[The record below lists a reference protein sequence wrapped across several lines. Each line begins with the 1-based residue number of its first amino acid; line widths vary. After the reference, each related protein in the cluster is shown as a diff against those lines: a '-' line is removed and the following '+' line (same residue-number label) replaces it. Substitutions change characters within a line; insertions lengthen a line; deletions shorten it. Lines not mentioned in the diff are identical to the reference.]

1 MSGTISRTDWRAIVR
16 RIAEGK
22 VTPFLS
28 DRLNSAFLPGQRGL
42 IQAWADDIGYPMIS
56 SFHITRLA
64 QYLST
69 ISDDL
74 AAKEEFLSFSKRLL
88 VNAIPEKAN
97 GIGRAELMRTTFTQ
111 LAVDLDQLSFD
122 DPSSHPVYVLAK
134 LPLPIYITTSY
145 YTFLEEAL
153 RAVGKAP
160 RTEICYWQDE
170 LKAVPTNDNGS
181 GSSAMAQVREILTE
195 RFDDE
200 EIRTLCFDLN
210 IDYESLTGVGK
221 AGKVRELVAY
231 MKRYERLDRLVEHV
245 QRQRPDIDW
254 SPAIQP
260 DAPSFFSSQD
270 SVPSVFDL
278 DPYYEPTQQEP
289 LVYHLHGIET
299 VPASI
304 VLSEDDYLDFLVKVS
319 WDNTA
324 IPPRISEALTDSSL
338 LLLGYQLQ
346 DWDFRVIFRGLI
358 SRKRSTRRLLSLAIQ
373 LSLGQEQS
381 EIRSTDEAED
391 YLEKYFDK
399 ANFKIY
405 WGETEEFTDE
415 LWAYWNA

>member
-1 MSGTISRTDWRAIVR
+1 MSGAISRTDWRAIVR

-28 DRLNSAFLPGQRGL
+28 DRLNRAFLPGQRGL

-97 GIGRAELMRTTFTQ
+97 GIGRSELMRTTFTQ
-111 LAVDLDQLSFD
+111 LAVDLDQLPLD
-122 DPSSHPVYVLAK
+122 DPPSHPFSILAN
-134 LPLPIYITTSY
+134 LPLPVYITTSY

-153 RAVGKAP
+153 RAAGKAP

-170 LKAVPTNDNGS
+170 LKAIPRKENGT
-181 GSSAMAQVREILTE
+181 GSSSMSQVREVLTE
-195 RFDDE
+195 RLDDE
-200 EIRTLCFDLN
+200 EIRTLCFDLS
-210 IDYESLTGVGK
+210 IDYESLTGMGK

-231 MKRYERLDRLVEHV
+231 MKRYDRLEELIDHV

-254 SPAIQP
+254 SPVTQP
-260 DAPSFFSSQD
+260 DVPSFISSQD

-278 DPYYEPTQQEP
+278 DPYYEPTPQEP

-319 WDNTA
+319 WDNTV
-324 IPPRISEALTDSSL
+324 IPPRIAEALTDSSL

-373 LSLGQEQS
+373 LSLEQEQS
-381 EIRSTDEAED
+381 EIRSRDEAED

-405 WGETEEFTDE
+405 WGETEEFTEE
-415 LWAYWNA
+415 LWTYWNG

>member
-1 MSGTISRTDWRAIVR
+1 MTSAISRTDWRAIVR
-16 RIAEGK
+16 RTAEGK

-28 DRLNSAFLPGQRGL
+28 DRLNSAYLPGQASL

-69 ISDDL
+69 VSDDL

-88 VNAIPEKAN
+88 VNSLPEKAN
-97 GIGRAELMRTTFTQ
+97 GIGRVELMRTTFTQ
-111 LAVDLDQLSFD
+111 LAVDLEELSFD
-122 DPSSHPVYVLAK
+122 DPSSHPFSVLAN

-153 RAVGKAP
+153 RAAGKAP

-170 LKAVPTNDNGS
+170 LRATPRHENGTGANVLS
-181 GSSAMAQVREILTE
+181 QVRAILTE

-210 IDYESLTGVGK
+210 IDYESLTGMGK
-221 AGKVRELVAY
+221 AGKVRELIAY
-231 MKRYERLDRLVEHV
+231 VKRYQRLHDLTEHV
-245 QRQRPDIDW
+245 QRQRPDINW
-254 SPAIQP
+254 SFAKEPEVPTFA
-260 DAPSFFSSQD
+260 ASQD
-270 SVPSVFDL
+270 SMPSVFDL
-278 DPYYEPTQQEP
+278 DRHYEPTPQEP

-319 WDNTA
+319 WDNTV
-324 IPPRISEALTDSSL
+324 IPPRIAEALTDSSL

-358 SRKRSTRRLLSLAIQ
+358 SRKRSSRRLLSLAIQ
-373 LSLGQEQS
+373 LSLGKEQP
-381 EIRSTDEAED
+381 EISSTDEAED

-405 WGETEEFTDE
+405 WGETEEFTEE
-415 LWAYWNA
+415 LWAYWNR